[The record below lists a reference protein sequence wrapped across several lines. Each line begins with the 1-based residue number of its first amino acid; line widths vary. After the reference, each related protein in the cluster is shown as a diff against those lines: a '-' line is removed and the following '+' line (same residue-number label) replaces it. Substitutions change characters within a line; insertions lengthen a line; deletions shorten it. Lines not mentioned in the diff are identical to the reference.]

1 MANTIKLRTLLK
13 LIDKYSTVYF
23 VIMQNNKTCWHS
35 DGDICGRVMQK
46 YKNLLSYDVIGI
58 STDCEWAI
66 CIEITNSNN

>member
-23 VIMQNNKTCWHS
+23 VIMQNNKPCWHS

-58 STDCEWAI
+58 STDCEGAI